1 MPTTYGLTSTGLV
14 IKTVEIIRAE
24 IIAELQGVFGASIDV
39 GDESLLG
46 VLVGIMADHIGSN
59 WELLEEIVAS
69 QDPDAATG
77 TLLES
82 LAALT
87 GTFKK
92 AAYSST
98 VTLYLTGTVG
108 TVVPALSQAKTLS
121 TGTYWQTLAAA
132 TIATVP
138 AWVLSSAYVI
148 GDLCTNAGRIYQCT
162 VSGVS
167 AGFGGPTTTAV
178 DIIDNTCHWTYVG
191 NGVGVVTA
199 AAKSVLTGAIAGVAR
214 DIASIYTPV
223 GGWSSVMNLTD
234 ALTGNVEQTDESLR
248 VTREAELSQAGVA
261 DPDAI
266 RAALLQITGVTSAT
280 VFVNNS
286 DVETGTIAQNNVMP
300 PHSVEALVLGGT
312 DQLIFDVLFGSV
324 AGGIA
329 FVGSTVG
336 TSTDSQ
342 GVAQPVKFSRPTAV
356 NIYVDITYV
365 KDPATYP
372 TDGDAQVKA
381 AISAYG
387 QKQNTG
393 KDAVAS
399 SVAASIFPVYV
410 NGIKVAGVVG
420 VLDVTQTFIGTAPAP
435 ASSVTIN
442 CSDRQLAV
450 FDTSR
455 VTVHTSNGTP

>member
-1 MPTTYGLTSTGLV
+1 MALETS
-14 IKTVEIIRAE
+14 
-24 IIAELQGVFGASIDV
+24 
-39 GDESLLG
+39 
-46 VLVGIMADHIGSN
+46 GI
-59 WELLEEIVAS
+59 
-69 QDPDAATG
+69 
-77 TLLES
+77 
-82 LAALT
+82 
-87 GTFKK
+87 
-92 AAYSST
+92 
-98 VTLYLTGTVG
+98 
-108 TVVPALSQAKTLS
+108 
-121 TGTYWQTLAAA
+121 
-132 TIATVP
+132 
-138 AWVLSSAYVI
+138 
-148 GDLCTNAGRIYQCT
+148 CTE
-162 VSGVS
+162 
-167 AGFGGPTTTAV
+167 
-178 DIIDNTCHWTYVG
+178 
-191 NGVGVVTA
+191 
-199 AAKSVLTGAIAGVAR
+199 
-214 DIASIYTPV
+214 
-223 GGWSSVMNLTD
+223 M
-234 ALTGNVEQTDESLR
+234 LR

-280 VFVNNS
+280 VFVNNT
-286 DVETGTIAQNNVMP
+286 DVETGTLAQNNVMP

-342 GVAQPVKFSRPTAV
+342 GVAQPVKFSRPTAI

-372 TDGDAQVKA
+372 ADGDAQVKA

-387 QKQNTG
+387 QKQVTG